1 MKRFPLPILPLP
13 EMVFFPN
20 TSIPMLIVEPA
31 YIKMIKDCLM
41 TDQSIGIALA
51 EPVHSDSN
59 TSSKYSPQRVAT
71 MGKPILLE
79 ENEDGSL
86 KVLIRGESRIE
97 LLKVEQNIPYL
108 IYQVRELPDIKDGGQ
123 FHFDAP
129 KIERLKDILFQWLD
143 DTVHDSVERDAF
155 IQSLESLH
163 YIVDYL
169 SMFLVQDRSMRQ
181 LLLENC
187 SLHERVQILSTLLRG
202 DYPDCEDDLVL
213 SALKDFEYSDSNDP
227 YGKVMH

>member
-1 MKRFPLPILPLP
+1 MPVLPMP
-13 EMVFFPN
+13 ELVFFPH
-20 TSIPMLIVEPA
+20 TSIPMLVVEPA

-41 TDQSIGIALA
+41 TDQSIAVALA
-51 EPVHSDSN
+51 EPIPSEN
-59 TSSKYSPQRVAT
+59 NMISKYSPLRIAT
-71 MGKPILLE
+71 KGKPILLE

-86 KVLIRGESRIE
+86 KIIVRGESRIE

-108 IYQVRELPDIKDGGQ
+108 IYQVREIPDRREGNQ

-129 KIERLKDILFQWLD
+129 KIERLKDILFHWLD
-143 DTVHDSVERDAF
+143 DTVRDSVEREVF
-155 IQSLESLH
+155 IESLESLH
-163 YIVDYL
+163 HIIDYL

-213 SALKDFEYSDSNDP
+213 TALKEFEYTDTSDS